1 MLMALLLLLG
11 GQGAPPPAP
20 APDREQVLVT
30 IISEPEDNLVHQL
43 IMVIAPDG
51 RLRHLVRRSKEDE
64 TIATLQALR
73 AGEVVM
79 ARTDG
84 RASVM
89 LSCPACDLT
98 KSGIAHLR
106 YITNGLLG
114 RYGRM
119 KMRVERRGDGSFHL
133 WSMEGERIERLRLT
147 SRRWLGI
154 LIGVKSV
161 RIEK

>member
-1 MLMALLLLLG
+1 MTLLLLLG
-11 GQGAPPPAP
+11 GGQGAHPGSV
-20 APDREQVLVT
+20 PDRQQVLVT

-51 RLRHLVRRSKEDE
+51 RLRYVVRRSKEDE
-64 TIATLQALR
+64 TVTTLQALS

-89 LSCPACDLT
+89 LSCSGCDAQG
-98 KSGIAHLR
+98 SGITRLR
-106 YITNGLLG
+106 YISNGILR
-114 RYGRM
+114 RYG
-119 KMRVERRGDGSFHL
+119 KLEMRIERSDDGSFRL
-133 WSMEGERIERLRLT
+133 WSMEGVRVERLRLT
-147 SRRWLGI
+147 SRRWLGL

-161 RIEK
+161 EIEE